1 MSRRLKLIALP
12 VLFALGSVSL
22 AAEDARPLVRGG
34 DPSQFHLVGIG
45 PESLTIADG
54 EIRLTG
60 KPEGYFATKDSFANY
75 ELSFEWIYERPE
87 GLVSDETF
95 EGNGG
100 LLLHIE
106 GELKVWPRSIELQLM
121 NREVG
126 QIYPIEGAVFDG
138 KWDES
143 AAKRAVNPVGQW
155 NQETVTSRNGEL
167 TCVLNGVVVTRGQ
180 GARPARGQIGW
191 QSEGA
196 PMRLRKIMI
205 RELE

>member
-1 MSRRLKLIALP
+1 MSGRLLAC
-12 VLFALGSVSL
+12 VLLVFVALGSL
-22 AAEDARPLVRGG
+22 GMAGDDARPLVRGD
-34 DPSQFHLVGIG
+34 DPSQFELVGIG
-45 PESLTIADG
+45 PESLSIADG
-54 EIRLTG
+54 EIRMSG
-60 KPEGYFATKDSFANY
+60 KPEGYFATKDAFADY
-75 ELSFEWIYERPE
+75 ELSFEWMYERPD
-87 GLVSDETF
+87 GLASDEAF

-138 KWDES
+138 RWDAA
-143 AAKRAVNPVGQW
+143 AAKRAVKPVGQW
-155 NQETVTSRNGEL
+155 NQETVTSRGGEL
-167 TCVLNGVVVTRGQ
+167 TCELNGVVVTTGK
-180 GARPARGQIGW
+180 GAKPARGRIGW

-205 RELE
+205 EPL